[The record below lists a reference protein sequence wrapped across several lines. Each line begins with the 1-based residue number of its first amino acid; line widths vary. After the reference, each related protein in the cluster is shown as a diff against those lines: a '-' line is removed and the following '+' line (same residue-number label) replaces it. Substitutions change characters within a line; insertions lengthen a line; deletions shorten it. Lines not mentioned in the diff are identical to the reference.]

1 MDLYERYQEGH
12 FGDTMGPSLAAPQ
25 WARALGW
32 DGLGCWAVVRQDDLL
47 EAVPG
52 LTIHAIKN
60 QPAVLVIRH
69 PPTDVIAV
77 QQFFEE
83 LENRNLNVVALAK
96 ELWLVCL
103 GATLVRTSSGLSQ
116 LVGIFELEA
125 QNRPDLPVLHVRIPN
140 RLILTSGPGSAE
152 LPTGMVEIPYFKV
165 RAKVTMNSSLIADL
179 TEEEFGDVRVPS
191 RRRSMMGSVFLS
203 RSTQGADIEE
213 PHGRTQ
219 AERKTKTLTKMFSKK
234 S

>member
-32 DGLGCWAVVRQDDLL
+32 DGLGCWAVIKQADLL
-47 EAVPG
+47 AAVPG

-69 PPTDVIAV
+69 PPSDVLAV

-96 ELWLVCL
+96 QLWLVCL
-103 GATLVRTSSGLSQ
+103 GATLVRTSNGLTQ
-116 LVGIFELEA
+116 LVGIFELQA

-152 LPTGMVEIPYFKV
+152 LPTDMVEIPYFKV
-165 RAKVTMNSSLIADL
+165 PARVTMNSSLIAGM
-179 TEEEFGDVRVPS
+179 TEEEYSSVPMPS
-191 RRRSMMGSVFLS
+191 RRRSMIGSVFLS
-203 RSTQGADIEE
+203 RNTQGADIEE
-213 PHGRTQ
+213 QT
-219 AERKTKTLTKMFSKK
+219 ADTSSERKTKTLTRMFSKR